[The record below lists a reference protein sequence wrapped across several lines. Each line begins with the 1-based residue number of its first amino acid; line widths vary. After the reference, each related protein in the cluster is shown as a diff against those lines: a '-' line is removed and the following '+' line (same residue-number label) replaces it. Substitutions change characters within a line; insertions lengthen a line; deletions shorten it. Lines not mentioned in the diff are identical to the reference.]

1 MKNLL
6 KSIAT
11 IALLMAVSS
20 ASAGTLYWQVTADT
34 GKTFDEAWLVATD
47 GSTTDYLDNRDS
59 DGQSPSSTPLTQ
71 TSLDGYEGDQW
82 SFFIEMVNYNSGTD
96 SYSTVAE
103 SQRYSYNDLVTAGYV
118 ATGFDDANRVMTLAG
133 SANMGAVPE
142 PTSGLLLLIGGS
154 LLALRRRRRS

>member
-20 ASAGTLYWQVTADT
+20 ASAGTLYWQVTADSN
-34 GKTFDEAWLVATD
+34 KTFDEAWLVATD

-71 TSLDGYEGDQW
+71 TSLDGYESDAW
-82 SFFIEMVNYNSGTD
+82 TFYIEMCNYNSADDT
-96 SYSTVAE
+96 YSTVAT
-103 SQRYSYNDLVTAGYV
+103 SRTYTYQDLVSAGYV
-118 ATGFDDANRVMTLAG
+118 ASNFSNANTVMTVAG
-133 SANMGAVPE
+133 LSNMGTIPE
-142 PTSGLLLLIGGS
+142 PTSGMLLLIGGS